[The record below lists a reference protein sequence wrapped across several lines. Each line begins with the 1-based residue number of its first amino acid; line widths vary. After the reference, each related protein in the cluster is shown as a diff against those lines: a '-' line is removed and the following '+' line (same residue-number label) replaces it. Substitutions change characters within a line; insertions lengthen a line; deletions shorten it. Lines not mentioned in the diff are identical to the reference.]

1 VSRPAPV
8 VPNAHEPPV
17 GFVGR
22 QRELEALSSIAGTV
36 MSGASRV
43 VWVEGEAG
51 SGKTSLVRQ
60 ALSQLPPNVR
70 IRRAT
75 GEELA
80 VEVEFAV
87 MDQLTTVDSRSPFAA
102 GLELLTRI
110 HENDH
115 EEPVVVV
122 VEDLHW
128 ADTASRQAL
137 LTFARRLEQ
146 DRVLLI
152 VTSRPRA
159 TSDGWER
166 LQLDPARCTV
176 LSVEPF
182 SIADV
187 AALAEL
193 LDLPL
198 GPESTERLHHHTD
211 GHPLYVRMLL
221 AEVDPEALASGADLP
236 VPRSLASTIVATL
249 AGLPEPARRLASA
262 LAVFNCP
269 TPLAMLGQVAG
280 ITDSTTALELLL
292 ATGFVQW
299 SPREDGSPVD
309 FSHPLHR
316 LAIYDD
322 LTPSLRRHYHLEAAA
337 LADASTALDHRFAAA
352 DGPDQALAEALAE
365 AARECSRQ
373 RALSSASS
381 YYVRASEC
389 SADPQDRSRY
399 LLQAVELLLEDQKI
413 SRAAS
418 FLGRVDAC
426 VSGAR
431 RSLVLGL
438 LAWSVGDTTRA
449 EHHLSDARSM
459 GAAESQVD
467 VLTSALVHLSTLYF
481 SASDGERALATAN
494 EAVALDST
502 DPDLCREAWSAL
514 AVAQG
519 LCAGAPAGIERLVG
533 RLPERPREVADEEV
547 GLLTTRGTLRFYASH
562 TDAAIAD
569 LRGVTEKSRGSVA
582 VRALPRAHIHLAQL
596 LLARGD
602 WDEAELHARVGL
614 SLVEDEGHLWIEAQ
628 AHAAL
633 GTILASRGEWEP
645 AQNHSESAR
654 QAAVGLGT
662 AEMVFTAC
670 YLDASIARAR
680 SEPQGV
686 VDALGPLAE
695 FPERIPM
702 LSSLSWWSVLVEAL
716 IDLDD
721 VAAARRHLN
730 ELASGV
736 AARRLNFDARLA
748 GHRARLS
755 AAAGNDEEARLEF
768 VLAIDLLTEDDP
780 LLDQASM
787 HRAFGRFLAPQDR
800 RAATVQ
806 LEDAHR
812 LLASVGAGPFLEVI
826 DRDLA
831 SIGTPARGRTNEGRS
846 SIRLTDRQRDV
857 ATLVAK
863 GLTNRETA
871 DRLYLSEKAI
881 EYHLGLVFG
890 KLGIRSRRELR
901 EHPAIATPTT

>member
-1 VSRPAPV
+1 MSRPV
-8 VPNAHEPPV
+8 SVDAHDPQI

-22 QRELEALSSIAGTV
+22 QQELETLSSVVGTV
-36 MSGASRV
+36 TSGASRV

-51 SGKTSLVRQ
+51 SGKTSFVRQ
-60 ALSQLPPNVR
+60 ALSQLPPDIR

-80 VEVEFAV
+80 AEVEFAV
-87 MDQLTTVDSRSPFAA
+87 MDQLTSVDSRSPFAA

-110 HENDH
+110 HENDD
-115 EEPVVVV
+115 EDPVVVV

-166 LQLDPARCTV
+166 LKLDSARCTV

-182 SIADV
+182 SIGDV

-198 GPESTERLHHHTD
+198 APESTERLHHHTD

-221 AEVDPEALASGADLP
+221 AEVHPEALTSGADLP

-249 AGLPEPARRLASA
+249 AGLPEPARRMASA

-269 TPLAMLGQVAG
+269 TPLAILGQVAG
-280 ITDSTTALELLL
+280 TTDSTTALELLL
-292 ATGFVQW
+292 TTGFVQW
-299 SPREDGSPVD
+299 APRENGCPVK
-309 FSHPLHR
+309 FSHPLYR
-316 LAIYDD
+316 LAVYDD
-322 LTPSLRRHYHLEAAA
+322 LTPTLRRHYHLEAAA
-337 LADASTALDHRFAAA
+337 LTDASTALDHRFAAA
-352 DGPDQALAEALAE
+352 DGPDQALAEVLAR
-365 AARECSRQ
+365 AARERRRQ
-373 RALSSASS
+373 RLLSSAAS

-389 SADPQDRSRY
+389 SADPLDRSRF
-399 LLQAVELLLEDQKI
+399 LIQAVELLLEDQKI
-413 SRAAS
+413 SHAES
-418 FLGRVDAC
+418 FRGRVDAC
-426 VSGAR
+426 APSAR

-438 LAWSVGDTTRA
+438 LAWSVGDTMLA
-449 EHHLSDARSM
+449 EQHLTDARSR

-467 VLTSALVHLSTLYF
+467 VLTRALIHLSTLYF

-502 DPDLCREAWSAL
+502 DGDLGREAWSTL

-519 LCAGAPAGIERLVG
+519 LCRGAPAGIEVLVG
-533 RLPERPREVADEEV
+533 HMPERPDEVADDEV
-547 GLLTTRGTLRFYASH
+547 GMLTTRGTLRFYASH
-562 TDAAIAD
+562 THAAIAD
-569 LRGVTEKSRGSVA
+569 LRGVTEKSRSSVA

-633 GTILASRGEWEP
+633 GTILASRGEWES

-654 QAAVGLGT
+654 RAAVGLGT

-686 VDALGPLAE
+686 VDSLGPLAE
-695 FPERIPM
+695 FPERVPM

-721 VAAARRHLN
+721 IVAARRHLN
-730 ELASGV
+730 DLTSGV
-736 AARRLNFDARLA
+736 AARRLNFEARLA

-755 AAAGNDEEARLEF
+755 AAAGNDEEAHHEF
-768 VLAIDLLTEDDP
+768 AQAIDLLTDDDP

-787 HRAFGRFLAPQDR
+787 HRAFGRFLAPRDR
-800 RAATVQ
+800 RAAMAQ

-812 LLASVGAGPFLEVI
+812 LLASVAAGPFLEMI
-826 DRDLA
+826 DRDLV
-831 SIGTPARGRTNEGRS
+831 SIGTPSSGRTNEGRS

-857 ATLVAK
+857 ATLVAR